1 MKRRVISLRDD
12 RHIFTERYLHRREYH
27 ENEVENDRLDDGG
40 RPSRPATKDIK
51 LKAEMARD
59 GQLSTSNRSKMKV
72 LAREKATFRN
82 CLVSPDVVSLYKT
95 TQFSNARPL
104 SSLCYKTS
112 SLRYTSARWK
122 TSSRWKTR
130 GGGIVCQKATGRKI
144 RSCSSSFFL
153 SIDRVHPNYQAS
165 ISDRDQMGGISDK
178 RRYR

>member
-27 ENEVENDRLDDGG
+27 ENEVENEVENDRLDDGG

-104 SSLCYKTS
+104 SSLCYKR
-112 SLRYTSARWK
+112 LRYVIHLPDGRHLLDGK
-122 TSSRWKTR
+122 R
-130 GGGIVCQKATGRKI
+130 GDRLSEGDRSENKELLEFIFPI
-144 RSCSSSFFL
+144 DRSCPSELSSVYL
-153 SIDRVHPNYQAS
+153 
-165 ISDRDQMGGISDK
+165 
-178 RRYR
+178 

>member
-1 MKRRVISLRDD
+1 MAVKRRVISLRDD

-27 ENEVENDRLDDGG
+27 ENEVGNDRLDDGG

-104 SSLCYKTS
+104 SSLCYKR
-112 SLRYTSARWK
+112 LRYVIHLPDGRHPLDG
-122 TSSRWKTR
+122 RPEE
-130 GGGIVCQKATGRKI
+130 GG
-144 RSCSSSFFL
+144 SF
-153 SIDRVHPNYQAS
+153 V
-165 ISDRDQMGGISDK
+165 
-178 RRYR
+178 RRRPVGK